1 MRRMLIIGA
10 LTVGAS
16 LAAAAPAGAKGYIEA
31 IRVCGPSGCV
41 TVEHPRAAMQRFG
54 MDLLTGNVATTV
66 PPPVGPYYR
75 LTFRPRYELPDSA
88 LFYVPGADET
98 CADSRCV
105 KVRAGLS
112 PALAAAADAVAPF
125 RPVVRSVTVDDRLR
139 PNPGAYAPLFDTM
152 PPAAPPSAVW
162 NSRVYPIEIRFMRI
176 TPWSVG
182 GVSWM
187 AYYPRYRALTR
198 AGTWVRVGDALD
210 RQIRTGSATTR
221 STSGGTRRWP
231 IAAAAMVAIA
241 AAAGAGRRLRRP
253 GAA

>member
-31 IRVCGPSGCV
+31 IGVCGQSGCV

-54 MDLLTGNVATTV
+54 MDLLTGNVATTA

-75 LTFRPRYELPDSA
+75 LTFRPRYELPGSA
-88 LFYVPGADET
+88 VFYVPGAGEI
-98 CADSRCV
+98 CADGGCIR
-105 KVRAGLS
+105 VRAGLS

-125 RPVVRSVTVDDRLR
+125 RPVVRSVTVNDRLR
-139 PNPGAYAPLFDTM
+139 PNPGAYAALFDTM

-162 NSRVYPIEIRFMRI
+162 KSRVYPIEIRFTRI
-176 TPWSVG
+176 TPWSLG
-182 GVSWM
+182 GVGWM
-187 AYYPRYRALTR
+187 AYYPRYGALTR
-198 AGTWVRVGDALD
+198 GGAWVRVDAALG
-210 RQIRTGSATTR
+210 RQIRTGSATAR
-221 STSGGTRRWP
+221 ASSTGGHGWP
-231 IAAAAMVAIA
+231 IAAAAAVAIA
-241 AAAGAGRRLRRP
+241 ALAGAGKRLRRR

>member
-1 MRRMLIIGA
+1 MLIIGA

-16 LAAAAPAGAKGYIEA
+16 LAAAAPAGAKGYIRA
-31 IRVCGPSGCV
+31 IRVCGPAACV
-41 TVEHPRAAMQRFG
+41 TANGPPAATHRFG
-54 MDLLTGNVATTV
+54 MDMLAGNVATTE

-75 LTFRPRYELPDSA
+75 LTFRPRYELPDA
-88 LFYVPGADET
+88 EVFYVPGADET
-98 CADSRCV
+98 CADGECIRV
-105 KVRAGLS
+105 PAGLS
-112 PALAAAADAVAPF
+112 SALAEAAAQVDPF
-125 RPVVRSVTVDDRLR
+125 RPVIRSVTVNDRLR
-139 PNPGAYAPLFDTM
+139 HDPGAYAALFDAL
-152 PPAAPPSAVW
+152 PPAAPPSAVGK
-162 NSRVYPIEIRFMRI
+162 SRAYPIEIHFTRI

-210 RQIRTGSATTR
+210 RQIRTGSAITR